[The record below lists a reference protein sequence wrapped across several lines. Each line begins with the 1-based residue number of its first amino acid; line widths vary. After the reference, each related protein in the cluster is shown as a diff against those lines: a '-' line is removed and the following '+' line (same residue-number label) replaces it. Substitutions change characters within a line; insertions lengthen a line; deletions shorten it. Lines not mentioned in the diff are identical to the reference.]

1 MKQVAQVPPPPLV
14 RPGTRLG
21 LPKVGGPGENDQTA
35 LERRRSDFLVTFAVP
50 AVAGASVSAPQAQQ
64 RIMTC
69 AKGTHSLERQINVLL
84 SQVSGARSHTTVKL
98 KVMRASE
105 RVIRLNRR
113 VVHINRVVLSSST
126 ADKTILTALL
136 ALDHRLIKVDHAT
149 ITTDRRAQLG
159 HGSHLV
165 LRVTTLATRMR
176 ALRDK
181 AWRQRHALPNPAAR
195 PHADDHT
202 HPGAFSHADRR
213 PHTDRDPYGH
223 PDADPHA
230 HPTTSTPTPTSTPT
244 TTPTPISGDTTITN
258 QTFNTYTIPAG
269 THDVDY
275 VDCTF
280 NGGNAS
286 TAVLTLNQTC
296 YDLTFTDCT
305 VGSGPWNG
313 VTINVTN
320 GNIHDITFTGC
331 HILAA
336 GRMGIECTQRP
347 ASNTVGY
354 KDMKFINDT
363 IEPSAEEAMSF
374 DGGYFAADS
383 LIDGCTINGSDNQAN
398 PAYSGAIEINGPT
411 YFTVQ
416 DTTIYACRKNAFNL
430 EGPAGA
436 NGHLVFA
443 NDTVDY
449 SVQKESQPTDAST
462 ARLTELQNVNDAVF
476 SNCKFVMGHAW
487 NAGYWTSSSGN
498 DLSTSTLTGSGNGGS
513 GFTLDSASTGNKLP
527 GK

>member
-1 MKQVAQVPPPPLV
+1 MSAAVGDSLW
-14 RPGTRLG
+14 GTG
-21 LPKVGGPGENDQTA
+21 
-35 LERRRSDFLVTFAVP
+35 TFAVWTT
-50 AVAGASVSAPQAQQ
+50 APPTQ
-64 RIMTC
+64 
-69 AKGTHSLERQINVLL
+69 
-84 SQVSGARSHTTVKL
+84 
-98 KVMRASE
+98 
-105 RVIRLNRR
+105 
-113 VVHINRVVLSSST
+113 T
-126 ADKTILTALL
+126 A
-136 ALDHRLIKVDHAT
+136 
-149 ITTDRRAQLG
+149 
-159 HGSHLV
+159 
-165 LRVTTLATRMR
+165 
-176 ALRDK
+176 
-181 AWRQRHALPNPAAR
+181 
-195 PHADDHT
+195 
-202 HPGAFSHADRR
+202 
-213 PHTDRDPYGH
+213 
-223 PDADPHA
+223 
-230 HPTTSTPTPTSTPT
+230 TPTPTATPTVTPTPTPTPTKSTTPTPTPTPTATPTVTPT
-244 TTPTPISGDTTITN
+244 TTPTPVSGDTTVTG

-275 VDCTF
+275 VACTF

-374 DGGYFAADS
+374 DGGYFAANS

-416 DTTIYACRKNAFNL
+416 NTTIYACRKNAFNL

-487 NAGYWTSSSGN
+487 NAGYWTSSSNN

-527 GK
+527 QSK

>member
-1 MKQVAQVPPPPLV
+1 MPLSAQNVTAITSWEIAEGGNWHNSAHYNPLDTTMPEPGSTAMNSVGVQAYTSWSEGLTATVATLTNGLYGGILAALRAGDSALAVSAAVGDSPW
-14 RPGTRLG
+14 GTG
-21 LPKVGGPGENDQTA
+21 
-35 LERRRSDFLVTFAVP
+35 TFAVWTT
-50 AVAGASVSAPQAQQ
+50 APPTQ
-64 RIMTC
+64 
-69 AKGTHSLERQINVLL
+69 
-84 SQVSGARSHTTVKL
+84 
-98 KVMRASE
+98 
-105 RVIRLNRR
+105 
-113 VVHINRVVLSSST
+113 T
-126 ADKTILTALL
+126 A
-136 ALDHRLIKVDHAT
+136 
-149 ITTDRRAQLG
+149 
-159 HGSHLV
+159 
-165 LRVTTLATRMR
+165 
-176 ALRDK
+176 
-181 AWRQRHALPNPAAR
+181 
-195 PHADDHT
+195 
-202 HPGAFSHADRR
+202 
-213 PHTDRDPYGH
+213 
-223 PDADPHA
+223 
-230 HPTTSTPTPTSTPT
+230 TPTPTATPTVTPTPTPTPTKSTTPTPTPTPTVTPTVTPT
-244 TTPTPISGDTTITN
+244 TTPTPVSGDTTVTG

-275 VDCTF
+275 VACTF
-280 NGGNAS
+280 NGGNAC

-374 DGGYFAADS
+374 DGGYFAANS

-416 DTTIYACRKNAFNL
+416 NTTIYACRKNAFNL

-487 NAGYWTSSSGN
+487 NAGYWTSSSNN

-527 GK
+527 QSK